1 MMKRLISLCVSA
13 LIATAAAASVQIT
26 CVIDSMP
33 MVARYR
39 ADGDPSASAAAGEI
53 ALAVGN
59 RLRNFIPQW
68 RYTPA
73 AGDATIEL
81 HVRSNSAGQH
91 SLVLLLLVARTRS
104 TLSSA
109 VWLQPGELDAIGGY
123 PLRRDLAQEIARA
136 VEEKLV
142 EPNQKDI
149 METMKQR
156 VPVVSGGQWLRTVGP
171 REEPRLVVP
180 LPFGAAQILTNS
192 TFRVECSWPQ
202 RSGTATLESKA
213 MPLPATY
220 KDAQTREGYDA
231 LTLKP
236 FRRLYERKE
245 MSVREVVQEVWQLV
259 PLKIYLQE
267 FQDPLEIAVATV
279 GGGR

>member
-1 MMKRLISLCVSA
+1 MMKCLISLCVPA
-13 LIATAAAASVQIT
+13 LIASAATASVQIT
-26 CVIDSMP
+26 CVIDSVP

-39 ADGDPSASAAAGEI
+39 ADGDPSASVVAGEI

-59 RLRNFIPQW
+59 RLPNFIPQW
-68 RYTPA
+68 RYSRA
-73 AGDATIEL
+73 VGDATLEL

-91 SLVLLLLVARTRS
+91 SFVLLLLVGHTRN
-104 TLSSA
+104 TVSSA

-123 PLRRDLAQEIARA
+123 PPRRDLAQAIAIA

-142 EPNQKDI
+142 EPYQKAI
-149 METMKQR
+149 LETMKQR

-180 LPFGAAQILTNS
+180 LPYGDARILTNS

-202 RSGTATLESKA
+202 RSGTATLESRA

-236 FRRLYERKE
+236 FRRVYEQKE
-245 MSVREVVQEVWQLV
+245 MSVREVAQEVWQLV
-259 PLKIYLQE
+259 PLKIYLLE
-267 FQDPLEIAVATV
+267 FQDPLEVAVAA
-279 GGGR
+279 GEGGR